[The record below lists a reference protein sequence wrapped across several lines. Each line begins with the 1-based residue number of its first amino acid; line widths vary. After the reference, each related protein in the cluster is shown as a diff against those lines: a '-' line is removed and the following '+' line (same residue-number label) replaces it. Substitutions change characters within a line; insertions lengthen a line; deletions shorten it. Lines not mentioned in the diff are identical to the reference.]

1 MLSLRIAYGQ
11 DQGQPSLATP
21 WYRLELGSGQD
32 ANAIKYYAICQKMSA
47 FKLPVF
53 TAQCTTTEYFDMQ
66 ILSTANERG
75 VLPGREC
82 A

>member
-1 MLSLRIAYGQ
+1 
-11 DQGQPSLATP
+11 
-21 WYRLELGSGQD
+21 
-32 ANAIKYYAICQKMSA
+32 MSA

-82 A
+82 LEARCALHFIADYTEHILL

>member
-1 MLSLRIAYGQ
+1 M
-11 DQGQPSLATP
+11 
-21 WYRLELGSGQD
+21 
-32 ANAIKYYAICQKMSA
+32 KYYAICQKMSA